1 MTNTA
6 RIRGS
11 LLGHALGDAL
21 GAPFE
26 GRKPETIQARYP
38 TPGRM
43 LFDPPSER
51 LRYTDDAQMAIAVAE
66 VLVGEEDPTA
76 EDYAAS
82 YLENY
87 EVWRGYGGGA
97 KRTLAALADGAAVDE
112 AARIAFPDGSYGNGA
127 AMRVGAVGLRFAHDR
142 VRLLEQAQRSA
153 LPTHCHPIGI
163 DGAVLIAAGT
173 AFALRTADAPF
184 DRDALWSELGGLAVS
199 REFEARLS
207 EARKVTE
214 PGQLPSLGTGIAA
227 HDSAVTALALLAL
240 FPDDYPAAVS
250 HAVGMGG
257 DCDTIAAM
265 AGGLVGARVGADALP
280 EIWLER
286 LEDGAKG
293 RQYIDALATRLAER
307 GG

>member
-1 MTNTA
+1 M
-6 RIRGS
+6 
-11 LLGHALGDAL
+11 GHALGDAL

-26 GRKPETIQARYP
+26 GRKPETIRARYP
-38 TPGRM
+38 TPARM
-43 LFDPPSER
+43 LFDPPEDR

-66 VLVGEEDPTA
+66 VLVEKDDPTA

-82 YLENY
+82 YVDNFEI
-87 EVWRGYGGGA
+87 WRGYGGGA
-97 KRTLAALADGAAVDE
+97 KRTLGALSDGATVDD

-127 AMRVGAVGLRFAHDR
+127 AMRVAAVGLRFADDR
-142 VRLLEQAQRSA
+142 TRLREQARRSA

-184 DRDALWSELGGLAVS
+184 DRDALWNALGGLAVS
-199 REFEARLS
+199 REFEARLA
-207 EARKVTE
+207 EARTVTE
-214 PGQLPSLGTGIAA
+214 PTKLATLGTGIAA
-227 HDSAVTALALLAL
+227 HDSAVTALALLAV

-250 HAVGMGG
+250 NAVCMGG

-265 AGGLVGARVGADALP
+265 AGGLVGARVGAQALP

-293 RQYIDALATRLAER
+293 RAYIDALATRLAAR
-307 GG
+307 RA